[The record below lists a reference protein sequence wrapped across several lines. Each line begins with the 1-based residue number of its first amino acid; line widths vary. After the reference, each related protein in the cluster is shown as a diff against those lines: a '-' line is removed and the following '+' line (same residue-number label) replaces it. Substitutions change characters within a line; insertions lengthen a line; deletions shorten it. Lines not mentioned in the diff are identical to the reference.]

1 MTTDVDALSTFLQTG
16 LATAVISVLT
26 VVGVSAA
33 LLITDVRLALVV
45 LAVLPVL
52 LVTTLVFRRVSSV
65 AYATSRERIS
75 IVNAD
80 FQENIAGLRAAQ
92 AYRREEFA
100 ARRFAERAESYR
112 QARMRSQLA
121 ISIYF
126 PGVAMLSDLALAA
139 VVYFGAREVAA
150 GTTSAGTLVAFV
162 LYLGLLF
169 GPIQQLSQVFDGY
182 QQARV
187 GLHRIADLLA
197 TPSSIETIHAEDAV
211 AIAGRLRGE
220 VDLDDVRFRYG
231 GASEDALA
239 DIRLHIPAGATVA
252 LVGRTGAGKS
262 TIVKLLARFYDPS
275 DGAVRVDG
283 VDLRRY
289 DLPRYRSRIG
299 VVPQEAHL
307 FTGDVASNIA
317 FGRPS
322 ASRAEIEAAARAVGA
337 LETIA
342 TLPHGM
348 RQPVGERGQGLSAG
362 QRQLVALARAQLVQP
377 DLLLLDEATAT
388 LDPATER
395 LVLDSSRALA
405 RRSTSVVV
413 AHRLVTAATAD
424 LIVLVDHGRIVE
436 VGEHATLLHAGGS
449 YARLWRAGQG
459 RRGIISD
466 PDESS

>member
-1 MTTDVDALSTFLQTG
+1 MVLDWGVVARMTVLTARAGEKVLYALRVRSYAHLQRLGLDYYERELSGRIMTRMTTDVDALSTFLQTG

-33 LLITDVRLALVV
+33 LLITDARLALVV
-45 LAVLPVL
+45 LAVLPAL
-52 LVTTLVFRRVSSV
+52 LVATLVFRRVSSV

-80 FQENIAGLRAAQ
+80 FQENVAGLRAAQ

-139 VVYFGAREVAA
+139 VVYFGALEVAA

-197 TPSSIETIHAEDAV
+197 TPSSIETVHAEATV
-211 AIAGRLRGE
+211 PIVGRLRGE

-239 DIRLHIPAGATVA
+239 DIRLHIPAGSTVA

-289 DLPRYRSRIG
+289 DLPRYRAGSGSCRRRRTYSQGTWRATSRSAARPRRAPRSRPPPERSG
-299 VVPQEAHL
+299 RSRRSQLCRA
-307 FTGDVASNIA
+307 GCAS
-317 FGRPS
+317 PS
-322 ASRAEIEAAARAVGA
+322 ASGAKASRRGSASSWRWPARSSCSPTSCCSTRRPPPSTPPPSGSCSTRAARSPAAAPAS
-337 LETIA
+337 LSPIA
-342 TLPHGM
+342 
-348 RQPVGERGQGLSAG
+348 
-362 QRQLVALARAQLVQP
+362 
-377 DLLLLDEATAT
+377 
-388 LDPATER
+388 
-395 LVLDSSRALA
+395 
-405 RRSTSVVV
+405 
-413 AHRLVTAATAD
+413 
-424 LIVLVDHGRIVE
+424 
-436 VGEHATLLHAGGS
+436 
-449 YARLWRAGQG
+449 
-459 RRGIISD
+459 
-466 PDESS
+466 